1 MLDSKKPH
9 QHVLLN
15 LNDLRT
21 LTAPLKNGLYTN
33 VSTSEEL
40 TKKMDGSAYREP
52 FDVIQ
57 ARRLPELPDTPDMS
71 GEFVGCFVDEAFC
84 EKRLFEYRRVD
95 LLLPLHLIPTFVGRC
110 LAIYAS
116 N

>member
-33 VSTSEEL
+33 VSTCEEL

-71 GEFVGCFVDEAFC
+71 GEYVYG
-84 EKRLFEYRRVD
+84 
-95 LLLPLHLIPTFVGRC
+95 PLV
-110 LAIYAS
+110 AS
-116 N
+116 